1 MQTTSL
7 TGGYDYVE
15 KSSVTCYN
23 TVMYKI
29 ERLSDDIKIAV
40 SDDHTFGTDAVILSH
55 FAKIKPRD
63 KALDM
68 GTGCGIIPFLWLRDK
83 KINNVSCLDIQQNAY
98 EQVCF
103 SIKEN
108 DLEGRITPYNC
119 DLREIDRVFKAEEFS
134 LVTMNPPY
142 KPVGTGIE
150 SLGESAR
157 IARHEVCCN
166 IEDAVRAAA
175 YLLKY
180 GGRLCLCHRP
190 ERLVDTI
197 ELMRRYRLE
206 PKRLR
211 FVQDKAG
218 EQPFL
223 FLIQGQKGAKPF
235 LRVEPQLI
243 IKKENGKFTD
253 EMLNIYGSYADG
265 YDK

>member
-1 MQTTSL
+1 M
-7 TGGYDYVE
+7 
-15 KSSVTCYN
+15 YN
-23 TVMYKI
+23 Y

-40 SDDHTFGTDAVILSH
+40 SSDHTFGTDAVLLSD
-55 FAKIKPRD
+55 FAKIKARD

-68 GTGCGIIPFLWLRDK
+68 GTGCGIIPFLRLRNE
-83 KINNVSCLDIQQNAY
+83 KINNVSCLDIQKNAY
-98 EQVCF
+98 EQVCH
-103 SIKEN
+103 SIELN
-108 DLEGRITPYNC
+108 GVQSRIKAYNC
-119 DLREIDRVFKAEEFS
+119 DLRKINEVFGAEQFS

-166 IEDAVRAAA
+166 IEDACKAAS

-180 GGRLCLCHRP
+180 AGRFCMCHRP
-190 ERLVDTI
+190 ERLVDTL
-197 ELMRRYRLE
+197 ELMRKYKIE

-211 FVQDKAG
+211 FVQDKTG

-223 FLIQGQKGAKPF
+223 FLVQGQKGAKPF

-243 IKKENGKFTD
+243 IKKDNGKFTP
-253 EMLNIYGSYADG
+253 EMLDIYGSYADG

>member
-1 MQTTSL
+1 M
-7 TGGYDYVE
+7 
-15 KSSVTCYN
+15 YN
-23 TVMYKI
+23 Y

-40 SDDHTFGTDAVILSH
+40 SSDHTFGTDAVLLSD
-55 FAKIKPRD
+55 FAKIKARD

-68 GTGCGIIPFLWLRDK
+68 GTGCGIIPFLWLRNE
-83 KINNVSCLDIQQNAY
+83 KINNVSCLDIQKNAY
-98 EQVCF
+98 EQVCH
-103 SIKEN
+103 SIELN
-108 DLEGRITPYNC
+108 GVQSRIKAYNC
-119 DLREIDRVFKAEEFS
+119 DLRKINEVFGAEQFS

-166 IEDAVRAAA
+166 IEDACKAAS

-180 GGRLCLCHRP
+180 AGRFCHRP
-190 ERLVDTI
+190 ERLVDTL
-197 ELMRRYRLE
+197 ELMRKYKIE

-211 FVQDKAG
+211 FVQDKTG

-223 FLIQGQKGAKPF
+223 FLVQGQKGAKPF

-243 IKKENGKFTD
+243 IKKDNGKFTP
-253 EMLNIYGSYADG
+253 EMLDIYGSYADG

>member
-1 MQTTSL
+1 M
-7 TGGYDYVE
+7 
-15 KSSVTCYN
+15 YN
-23 TVMYKI
+23 Y

-40 SDDHTFGTDAVILSH
+40 SSDHTFGTDAVLLSD
-55 FAKIKPRD
+55 FAKIKARD

-68 GTGCGIIPFLWLRDK
+68 GTGCGIIPFLWLRNE
-83 KINNVSCLDIQQNAY
+83 KINNVSCLDIQKNAY
-98 EQVCF
+98 EQVRH
-103 SIKEN
+103 SIELN
-108 DLEGRITPYNC
+108 GVQSRIKAYNY
-119 DLREIDRVFKAEEFS
+119 DLRKINEVFGAEQFS

-166 IEDAVRAAA
+166 IEDACKAAS

-180 GGRLCLCHRP
+180 AGRFCMCHRP
-190 ERLVDTI
+190 ERLVDTL
-197 ELMRRYRLE
+197 ELMRKYKIE

-211 FVQDKAG
+211 FVQDKTG

-223 FLIQGQKGAKPF
+223 FLVQGQKGAKPF

-243 IKKENGKFTD
+243 IKKDNGKFTP
-253 EMLNIYGSYADG
+253 EMLDIYGSYADG

>member
-1 MQTTSL
+1 MRMFN
-7 TGGYDYVE
+7 Y
-15 KSSVTCYN
+15 
-23 TVMYKI
+23 

-40 SDDHTFGTDAVILSH
+40 SSDHTFGTDAVILSD

-68 GTGCGIIPFLWLRDK
+68 GTGCGIIPLLWLRNE
-83 KINNVSCLDIQQNAY
+83 KINNVSCLDIQKNAY
-98 EQVCF
+98 EQVCH
-103 SIKEN
+103 SIEIN
-108 DLEGRITPYNC
+108 HLEDRLKPFNC
-119 DLREIDRVFKAEEFS
+119 DLRKINEIFEAEKFS

-166 IEDAVRAAA
+166 IEDACKAAN

-180 GGRLCLCHRP
+180 GGRFCMCHRP
-190 ERLVDTI
+190 ERLVDTL
-197 ELMRRYRLE
+197 ELMRKYKIE

-211 FVQDKAG
+211 FVQDKNT

-223 FLIQGQKGAKPF
+223 FLVQGQKGAKPF

-243 IKKENGKFTD
+243 IKKENGKFTP
-253 EMLNIYGSYADG
+253 EMLDIYGSYADG

>member
-1 MQTTSL
+1 
-7 TGGYDYVE
+7 
-15 KSSVTCYN
+15 
-23 TVMYKI
+23 MYKF
-29 ERLSDDIKIAV
+29 ERLSDKIKIAV
-40 SDDHTFGTDAVILSH
+40 SENHTFGTDAVILSH
-55 FAKIKPRD
+55 FANIKSRD

-68 GTGCGIIPFLWLRDK
+68 GTGCGIIPLLWLRNDS
-83 KINNVSCLDIQQNAY
+83 ISNVSCLDIQQNAY
-98 EQVCF
+98 EQVCC

-108 DLEGRITPYNC
+108 SLEGRLTPYLC
-119 DLREIDRVFKAEEFS
+119 DLREIGNQFTAEQFS

-150 SLGESAR
+150 SLSESAR

-166 IEDAVRAAA
+166 IEDAVKAGA

-180 GGRLCLCHRP
+180 GGRFCMCHRP

-197 ELMRRYRLE
+197 EIMRKYKLE

-211 FVQDKAG
+211 FVQDREG

-253 EMLNIYGSYADG
+253 EMLEIYGSYADG

>member
-1 MQTTSL
+1 
-7 TGGYDYVE
+7 
-15 KSSVTCYN
+15 
-23 TVMYKI
+23 MYKF

-40 SDDHTFGTDAVILSH
+40 SQEHTFGTDAVILSH
-55 FAKIKPRD
+55 FAGIKPRD
-63 KALDM
+63 RALDM
-68 GTGCGIIPFLWLRDK
+68 GTGCGIIPLLWLRNK

-98 EQVCF
+98 DQLCYT
-103 SIKEN
+103 IKEN
-108 DLEGRITPYNC
+108 GIEDRLTPYLC
-119 DLREIDRVFKAEEFS
+119 DLRQIEKHLPCEAFS

-166 IEDAVRAAA
+166 IEDAVKAAA

-180 GGRLCLCHRP
+180 GGRLCMCHRP
-190 ERLVDTI
+190 ERLVDTL
-197 ELMRRYRLE
+197 ELMRRYKLE

-211 FVQDKAG
+211 FVQDRAG

-223 FLIQGQKGAKPF
+223 FLVQGQKGAKPF

-253 EMLNIYGSYADG
+253 EMLEIYGSYADG

>member
-1 MQTTSL
+1 M
-7 TGGYDYVE
+7 
-15 KSSVTCYN
+15 YN
-23 TVMYKI
+23 Y

-40 SDDHTFGTDAVILSH
+40 SSDHTFGTDAVLLSD
-55 FAKIKPRD
+55 FAKIKARD

-68 GTGCGIIPFLWLRDK
+68 GTGCGIIPFLWLRNE
-83 KINNVSCLDIQQNAY
+83 KINNVSCLDIQKNAY
-98 EQVCF
+98 EQVCH
-103 SIKEN
+103 SIELN
-108 DLEGRITPYNC
+108 GLESRIKAYNC
-119 DLREIDRVFKAEEFS
+119 DLRKINEVFGAEQFS

-166 IEDAVRAAA
+166 IEDACKAAS

-180 GGRLCLCHRP
+180 AGRFCMCHRP
-190 ERLVDTI
+190 ERLVDTL
-197 ELMRRYRLE
+197 ELMRKYKIE
-206 PKRLR
+206 PISLL
-211 FVQDKAG
+211 FVQDKTG

-223 FLIQGQKGAKPF
+223 FLVQGQKGAKPF

-243 IKKENGKFTD
+243 IKKDNGKFTP
-253 EMLNIYGSYADG
+253 EMLDIYGSYADG

>member
-1 MQTTSL
+1 M
-7 TGGYDYVE
+7 
-15 KSSVTCYN
+15 YN
-23 TVMYKI
+23 Y

-40 SDDHTFGTDAVILSH
+40 SSDHTFGTDAVLLSD
-55 FAKIKPRD
+55 FAKIKARD

-68 GTGCGIIPFLWLRDK
+68 GTGCGIIPFLWLRNE
-83 KINNVSCLDIQQNAY
+83 KINNVSCLDIQKNAY
-98 EQVCF
+98 EQVCH
-103 SIKEN
+103 SIELN
-108 DLEGRITPYNC
+108 GVQSRIKAYNC
-119 DLREIDRVFKAEEFS
+119 DLRKINEVFGAEQFS

-166 IEDAVRAAA
+166 IEDACKAAS

-180 GGRLCLCHRP
+180 AGRFCICHRP
-190 ERLVDTI
+190 ERLVDTL
-197 ELMRRYRLE
+197 ELMRKYRIE

-211 FVQDKAG
+211 FVQDKTG

-223 FLIQGQKGAKPF
+223 FLVQGQKGAKPL

-243 IKKENGKFTD
+243 IKKDNGKFTP
-253 EMLNIYGSYADG
+253 EMLDIYGSYADG

>member
-1 MQTTSL
+1 M
-7 TGGYDYVE
+7 
-15 KSSVTCYN
+15 YN
-23 TVMYKI
+23 Y

-40 SDDHTFGTDAVILSH
+40 GSDHTFGTDAVLLSD
-55 FAKIKPRD
+55 FAKIKARD

-68 GTGCGIIPFLWLRDK
+68 GTGCGIIPFLWLRNE
-83 KINNVSCLDIQQNAY
+83 KINNVSCLDIQKNAY
-98 EQVCF
+98 EQVRH
-103 SIKEN
+103 SIELN
-108 DLEGRITPYNC
+108 GVQSRIKAYNC
-119 DLREIDRVFKAEEFS
+119 DLRKINEVFGAEQFS

-166 IEDAVRAAA
+166 IEDACKAAS

-180 GGRLCLCHRP
+180 AGRFCMCHRP
-190 ERLVDTI
+190 ERLVDTL
-197 ELMRRYRLE
+197 ELMRKYKIE

-211 FVQDKAG
+211 FVQDKTG

-223 FLIQGQKGAKPF
+223 FLVQGQKGAKPF

-243 IKKENGKFTD
+243 IKKDNGKFTP
-253 EMLNIYGSYADG
+253 EMLDIYGSYADG

>member
-1 MQTTSL
+1 M
-7 TGGYDYVE
+7 
-15 KSSVTCYN
+15 YN
-23 TVMYKI
+23 Y

-40 SDDHTFGTDAVILSH
+40 SSDHTFGTDAVLLSD
-55 FAKIKPRD
+55 FAKIKARD

-68 GTGCGIIPFLWLRDK
+68 GTGCGIIPFLWLRNE
-83 KINNVSCLDIQQNAY
+83 KINNVSCLDIQKNAY
-98 EQVCF
+98 EQVCH
-103 SIKEN
+103 SIELN
-108 DLEGRITPYNC
+108 GLESRIKAYIC
-119 DLREIDRVFKAEEFS
+119 DLRKINEVFGAEQFS

-166 IEDAVRAAA
+166 IEDACKAAS

-180 GGRLCLCHRP
+180 AGRFCLCHRP
-190 ERLVDTI
+190 ERLVDTL
-197 ELMRRYRLE
+197 ELMRKYKIE

-211 FVQDKAG
+211 FVQDKTG

-223 FLIQGQKGAKPF
+223 FLVQGQKGAKPF
-235 LRVEPQLI
+235 LRVAPQLI
-243 IKKENGKFTD
+243 IKKDNGKFTP
-253 EMLNIYGSYADG
+253 EMLDIYGSYADG